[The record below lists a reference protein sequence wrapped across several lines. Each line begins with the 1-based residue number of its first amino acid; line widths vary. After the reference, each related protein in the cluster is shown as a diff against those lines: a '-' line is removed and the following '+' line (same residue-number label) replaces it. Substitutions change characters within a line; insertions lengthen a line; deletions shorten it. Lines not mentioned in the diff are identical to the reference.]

1 MTRKYKKVSSILT
14 RKLNMKMTMDVLD
27 IKNTTQEIAMLGQYG
42 LNVAIFVEE
51 AKAKSQEVEGGAKVR
66 LRLIRN
72 AKGNISVILRGID
85 GSYLIRSEMDME
97 ENCIEGKSIYNIAR
111 FMSGE
116 NVSTKDLERVCK
128 SIYGTIASMG
138 VEVIKV
144 E

>member
-1 MTRKYKKVSSILT
+1 
-14 RKLNMKMTMDVLD
+14 MKMTMDVLD

-42 LNVAIFVEE
+42 LNVGSFVEE
-51 AKAKSQEVEGGAKVR
+51 AKVRSQEVAEGAKVR

-72 AKGNISVILRGID
+72 AKGNISVILKGID
-85 GSYLIRSEMDME
+85 SSYLIRSEMDME

-111 FMSGE
+111 FMCGE
-116 NVSTKDLERVCK
+116 EILDKELERKCK

-138 VEVIKV
+138 VEVLNM